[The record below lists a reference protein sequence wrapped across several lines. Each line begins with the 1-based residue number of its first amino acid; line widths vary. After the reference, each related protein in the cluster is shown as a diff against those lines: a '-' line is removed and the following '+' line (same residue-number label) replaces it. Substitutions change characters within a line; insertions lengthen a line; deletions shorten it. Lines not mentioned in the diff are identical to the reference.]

1 MAEPETE
8 RSGPRASLFTTAPH
22 CQGTTALCLGCGAG
36 QDKGN
41 QESWQ
46 GEGRFCNLK
55 ME

>member
-1 MAEPETE
+1 MFWGEGNIE
-8 RSGPRASLFTTAPH
+8 
-22 CQGTTALCLGCGAG
+22 